1 MNYLRDPDKIYLA
14 SFEAINNEVNLS
26 KFPKSLHNIILR
38 LIHATAM
45 PDIINNIIWDGD
57 VLGNAIK
64 NIKNDK
70 PILVDANMILAGI
83 KKSLLPAGL
92 QVKCFLDADGV
103 LDIAKEMTTTRSA
116 AAVEFWR
123 PFLDGAIV
131 SIGNAPTALFHLLD
145 MLEDPGCPRPAVIF
159 GFPVGFI
166 GAAESKAHLIEK
178 DLGIPYITL
187 KGRLGG
193 SALAAAAINAV
204 LFEATK

>member
-92 QVKCFLDADGV
+92 QLKCFLDADGV
-103 LDIAKEMTTTRSA
+103 LDKNMRIMLRDHRLFPHRCLNPRRHGGPQSSDDNACVHMKVKKIIHGGNMVVQIIVHGTKIL
-116 AAVEFWR
+116 EF
-123 PFLDGAIV
+123 
-131 SIGNAPTALFHLLD
+131 
-145 MLEDPGCPRPAVIF
+145 M
-159 GFPVGFI
+159 
-166 GAAESKAHLIEK
+166 
-178 DLGIPYITL
+178 
-187 KGRLGG
+187 
-193 SALAAAAINAV
+193 
-204 LFEATK
+204 